1 MPRIDGLFFGY
12 TVFSVEEKDAPS
24 LVNALLRLGIN
35 ASVKRDFTCEVR
47 VADGAR
53 LRSEL
58 RGKIDFT
65 ETEILGLPGF
75 IYRNRHCYG
84 TFLGLV
90 LGVFI
95 FVWCSGAVWD
105 VRLSSDGAD
114 DGAALSSLEELG
126 LYSGARW
133 GEIDKNALEAKLRLS
148 SDDIS
153 WVNVNRRGTVAY
165 VTLGKKNGFEKE
177 KNKTEYSNVVAS
189 EDAIIEEINVRRGFA
204 VVKAGDA
211 VKKGDVLISGIIPG
225 ELGGGFVRAEGSVVG
240 RVYGKVSASVC
251 ASREEKV
258 YVSCENVGIS
268 YKILGFSINILKNSR
283 NFDGM
288 CDIIEYK
295 SQVTLFGRYR
305 LPLERCVKARLEY
318 KVERRSL
325 GSDEI
330 VKAAAQELGE
340 LFLTKTADAEVISIK
355 TDGSFVDGGYTMYS
369 EYTVLKNI
377 GKEVPISV
385 SEEKERFVPD
395 G

>member
-1 MPRIDGLFFGY
+1 MPRIDGLIFGY

-47 VADGAR
+47 LGDGAR
-53 LRSEL
+53 LRREL

-84 TFLGLV
+84 TFLGIL

-105 VRLSSDGAD
+105 VRISDESLYGEETLC
-114 DGAALSSLEELG
+114 ALSELG

-133 GEIDKNALEAKLRLS
+133 GQIDKDALEAELLLS

-165 VTLGKKNGFEKE
+165 VTLGKKNSFEKE
-177 KNKTEYSNVVAS
+177 DDGLTYSNVVAG
-189 EDAIIEEINVRRGFA
+189 EDAVIEEINVRSGYA

-240 RVYGKVSASVC
+240 RVYGKVSAT
-251 ASREEKV
+251 ALESREEKV
-258 YVSCENVGIS
+258 YVSSENVGVS

-283 NFDGM
+283 NLDGM

-295 SQVTLFGRYR
+295 SQLTLFGRYR
-305 LPLERCVKARLEY
+305 LPLERCVKTRLSYNVKE
-318 KVERRSL
+318 RSL
-325 GSDEI
+325 GKDEM
-330 VKAAAQELGE
+330 VKTAAGE
-340 LFLTKTADAEVISIK
+340 LLEQFLNKTADAEVISVR
-355 TDGSFVDGGYTMYS
+355 TDGAFTDGGYTMYS

-377 GKEVPISV
+377 GREIPISV
-385 SEEKERFVPD
+385 SEEKERFGPD